1 MSRSVQFRT
10 TSWSLILA
18 ASDRSGG
25 GEALA
30 RLCETYWHPVYAFIR
45 RNGHDPD
52 KAQDLTQE
60 FFARLIEKNYVED
73 ADRSRGRFRSFLLT
87 SIKHFLANE
96 WDREQALK
104 RGGGRA
110 QISFDAVEAEE
121 WYIPAVVADVTPE
134 TLFERRWAISLL
146 ERVVTRLR
154 SEYAAARKEEQF
166 ASMEMFLEPDSND
179 ASYGEVAMQMGI
191 SAGALRMAVLRM
203 RRRYRE
209 LLRAEI
215 GDTVATPEDIDEEIK
230 FLASKLSN

>member
-1 MSRSVQFRT
+1 MGGGVRFRT

-18 ASDRSGG
+18 ASDQSGR

-60 FFARLIEKNYVED
+60 FFARLIEKNYLED
-73 ADRSRGRFRSFLLT
+73 ADRNRGRFRSFLLT
-87 SIKHFLANE
+87 SVKHFLANE

-104 RGGGRA
+104 RGGGR
-110 QISFDAVEAEE
+110 IPVSFDAVEAEE
-121 WYIPAVVADVTPE
+121 WYIPAVVVDATPE
-134 TLFERRWAISLL
+134 TLFEHRWAISLL

-154 SEYAAARKEEQF
+154 SEYAAAGKEEQF

-179 ASYGEVAMQMGI
+179 ARYEQVARRMGI

-203 RRRYRE
+203 RRRYRA
-209 LLRAEI
+209 LLRSEI
-215 GDTVATPEDIDEEIK
+215 ADTVATNEDIDEEIK
-230 FLASKLSN
+230 FLASKLSG

>member
-1 MSRSVQFRT
+1 MGESDRFRT
-10 TSWSLILA
+10 TSWSLVLA
-18 ASDRSGG
+18 ASDQAGA

-45 RNGHDPD
+45 RNGSDPD

-60 FFARLIEKNYVED
+60 FFARLIEKNYLED
-73 ADRSRGRFRSFLLT
+73 ADRRRGRFRSFLLT
-87 SIKHFLANE
+87 SVKHFLANE

-104 RGGGRA
+104 RGGGRTP
-110 QISFDAVEAEE
+110 ISFDAVEAEQ

-134 TLFERRWAISLL
+134 TLFERRWALSLL

-154 SEYAAARKEEQF
+154 AEYAAARKEEQF
-166 ASMEMFLEPDSND
+166 ACMEVFLEPDSND
-179 ASYGEVAMQMGI
+179 ARYEQVAMRMGI

-203 RRRYRE
+203 RRKYRA

-215 GDTVATPEDIDEEIK
+215 ADTVTAPEDIDEEIK
-230 FLASKLSN
+230 FLASKLSS